1 MTVIIQES
9 DLLPESLDSDLS
21 GIRKE
26 ADSRTVPDR
35 PDKDSL
41 RQDTLTENL
50 TRKPLAVHLPHPIF
64 FYVTADGYSHII
76 IDSIKYVATTSMT

>member
-50 TRKPLAVHLPHPIF
+50 TRKPDHLPHPIF
-64 FYVTADGYSHII
+64 FYYVTSRPTVIRI
-76 IDSIKYVATTSMT
+76 LLLTP